1 MANLLLERKKA
12 LRDVFRN
19 PINSG
24 DVYFIINR
32 DVVHPDAIEL
42 YKLMHDIVKLK
53 KVSIR
58 VKN

>member
-1 MANLLLERKKA
+1 MVNLKLERNKS

-32 DVVHPDAIEL
+32 DIVHPDAIEL
-42 YKLMHDIVKLK
+42 YKLIHDIVKLK

-58 VKN
+58 IKN